1 MVAGICCI
9 AYSSKAS
16 ACAAKAPAM
25 LRTAI
30 PSVAAAHAV
39 PERWRPGYLFGV
51 KAQAD
56 GPLIGAACSDGRL
69 RLWARE
75 GGDSALSP
83 LCTLPWNQARGGGE
97 GGMRMGPACVQGT
110 GGAGQCCISS
120 PRLLPQVMP
129 AHRSFEVHT
138 HRPLM

>member
-1 MVAGICCI
+1 MHCIQLQGFSLRRQSTCNVA
-9 AYSSKAS
+9 S
-16 ACAAKAPAM
+16 
-25 LRTAI
+25 RN
-30 PSVAAAHAV
+30 PSVAAARAV